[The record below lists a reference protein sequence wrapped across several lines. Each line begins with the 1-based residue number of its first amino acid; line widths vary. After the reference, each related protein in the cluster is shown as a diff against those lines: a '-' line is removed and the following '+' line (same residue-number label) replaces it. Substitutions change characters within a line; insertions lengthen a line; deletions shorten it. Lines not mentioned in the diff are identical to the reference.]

1 MKKRRPAAR
10 LPPEMNAKRAPVQG
24 NQNYAKGEGTAG
36 EKIAPRAVATRKL
49 RELATL
55 EKAGL

>member
-1 MKKRRPAAR
+1 MP
-10 LPPEMNAKRAPVQG
+10 AKRAPVQG